1 MNQMLEAW
9 KLVPDVSD
17 EVSPPPKSQSSSKGH
32 DFNFS
37 LQALMSKS
45 QNGLSVITEGVEM
58 NDVTTSKA

>member
-1 MNQMLEAW
+1 MVI
-9 KLVPDVSD
+9 K
-17 EVSPPPKSQSSSKGH
+17 KGH
-32 DFNFS
+32 DFNFN